1 MKKSTQIILLIVAL
15 LILVFSGSFYM
26 KEQQRKEE
34 LKRNREYEVSLV
46 KALKNSY
53 ENIEEIKITHPV
65 STEMPGDW
73 NCTVRIL
80 FNDKKSIKY
89 SLTHNKDS
97 KKNYSGSLNET
108 EMDFLEDRTGTTHN
122 TVKVIFSNGQEKFE

>member
-15 LILVFSGSFYM
+15 FILVFSGGFYM

-53 ENIEEIKITHPV
+53 ENIEEIKSH
-65 STEMPGDW
+65 
-73 NCTVRIL
+73 IL
-80 FNDKKSIKY
+80 FQLK
-89 SLTHNKDS
+89 
-97 KKNYSGSLNET
+97 
-108 EMDFLEDRTGTTHN
+108 FLEIGI
-122 TVKVIFSNGQEKFE
+122 VL

>member
-15 LILVFSGSFYM
+15 FILVFSGGFYM

-65 STEMPGDW
+65 STEIPGDW
-73 NCTVRIL
+73 HCTVKIS
-80 FNDKKSIKY
+80 FNDKKSIVY
-89 SLTHNKDS
+89 NITHNLES
-97 KKNYSGSLNET
+97 KKIIAENL
-108 EMDFLEDRTGTTHN
+108 MKKIWIFLIQEL
-122 TVKVIFSNGQEKFE
+122 VKQKKL

>member
-15 LILVFSGSFYM
+15 FILVFSGGFYM

-65 STEMPGDW
+65 STEIPGDW
-73 NCTVRIL
+73 HCTVKISFNEKNMNFFDSRIGKT
-80 FNDKKSIKY
+80 KKTIKI
-89 SLTHNKDS
+89 
-97 KKNYSGSLNET
+97 
-108 EMDFLEDRTGTTHN
+108 
-122 TVKVIFSNGQEKFE
+122 IFSDGQEKIQ

>member
-15 LILVFSGSFYM
+15 FILVFSGGFYM

-65 STEMPGDW
+65 STEIPGDW
-73 NCTVRIL
+73 HCTVKIS
-80 FNDKKSIKY
+80 FNDKKSIVY
-89 SLTHNKDS
+89 NITHN
-97 KKNYSGSLNET
+97 L
-108 EMDFLEDRTGTTHN
+108 
-122 TVKVIFSNGQEKFE
+122 

>member
-15 LILVFSGSFYM
+15 FILVFSGGFYM

-65 STEMPGDW
+65 STEIPGDW
-73 NCTVRIL
+73 HCTVKIS
-80 FNDKKSIKY
+80 FNDKKSIVY
-89 SLTHNKDS
+89 NITHNLES
-97 KKNYSGSLNET
+97 KKNYSGKFNE
-108 EMDFLEDRTGTTHN
+108 ENMNFFD
-122 TVKVIFSNGQEKFE
+122 S

>member
-1 MKKSTQIILLIVAL
+1 
-15 LILVFSGSFYM
+15 M

-46 KALKNSY
+46 KVLKNSY

-73 NCTVRIL
+73 NCTVRIS

>member
-15 LILVFSGSFYM
+15 FILVFSGGFYM

-65 STEMPGDW
+65 STEIPGDW
-73 NCTVRIL
+73 HCTVKIS
-80 FNDKKSIKY
+80 FNDKKSIVY
-89 SLTHNKDS
+89 NITHNLES
-97 KKNYSGSLNET
+97 KKNMNFFDSRIGKT
-108 EMDFLEDRTGTTHN
+108 KKTI
-122 TVKVIFSNGQEKFE
+122 KIIFSDGQEKIQ